1 MTTVFKKAW
10 DIPVEKGQYI
20 FPKTI
25 DRPKAL
31 LGLVGIFF
39 NTYGRLFPE
48 RAAKV
53 AYDLIFS
60 PRKKAVQ
67 GLKTLSLPTPVQE
80 RSFRSDEGTLLK
92 AYQWGESNKIA
103 LLIHDWELES
113 SSLFRFVQ
121 PLLEKGFGVVA
132 LDAPA
137 HGCSEG
143 KTICLPRYSRAIAH
157 TINHELDTVHTIISH
172 GIGSPSASFALRKV
186 DPSIKVENL
195 VLVSSPNDITRQL
208 NKFSKLLSLP
218 KSVKSKFYTLL
229 EKIGQSKLED
239 FDTSND
245 FQQTNVKKVLVVHDK
260 DSDLYSYKE
269 ARDNFFAWAN
279 ASLLSTENLGHFGP
293 IQHPLVIENIVEFID
308 QEQVA
313 LI

>member
-10 DIPVEKGQYI
+10 DIPVKKGQYI

-25 DRPKAL
+25 HRPKAL
-31 LGLVGIFF
+31 LGVIGLFF
-39 NTYGRLFPE
+39 NTYGRLFPN

-53 AYDLIFS
+53 AYHLIFS
-60 PRKKAVQ
+60 PRKKAIH
-67 GLKTLSLPTPVQE
+67 GFNPATAPIPTKE

-92 AYQWGESNKIA
+92 AYQWGKSNKTA
-103 LLIHDWELES
+103 LLIHDWEMES
-113 SSLFRFVQ
+113 SSLFQFVK
-121 PLLEKGFGVVA
+121 PLLEKGFQVIA
-132 LDAPA
+132 IDAPA

-143 KTICLPRYSRAIAH
+143 TTICLPRYGRAIAH
-157 TINHELDTVHTIISH
+157 IINHELDSVHTIISH

-208 NKFSKLLSLP
+208 DKFSKLLSLP
-218 KSVKSKFYTLL
+218 KSVKSKFFQLL
-229 EKIGQSKLED
+229 EKIGQAKLKE
-239 FDTSND
+239 FDTTD
-245 FQQTNVKKVLVVHDK
+245 GFHQTNVKKVLVVHDK
-260 DSDLYSYKE
+260 DSNLYSYQE

-293 IQHPLVIENIVEFID
+293 IQHPLVVENIVEFID
-308 QEQVA
+308 QEQVV
-313 LI
+313 LN